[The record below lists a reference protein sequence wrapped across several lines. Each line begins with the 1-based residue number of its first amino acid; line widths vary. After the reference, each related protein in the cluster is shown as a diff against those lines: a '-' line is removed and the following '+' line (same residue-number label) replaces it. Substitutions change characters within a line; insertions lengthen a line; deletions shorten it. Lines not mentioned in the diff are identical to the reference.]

1 MQALLSRKALN
12 MLVQRSEELVE
23 WLEVLEIRSQTR
35 LSPPTIQLRTTAV
48 VPLVQP
54 LVLHRASEVLE
65 SQLLQA
71 SVALQSPV
79 ITLERALLSASDTT
93 LVEPLRAA
101 ASSTETLKLR
111 VAERK
116 STGLNIFT
124 CQHRF
129 LSTTN
134 KTID

>member
-23 WLEVLEIRSQTR
+23 WLEVLKIRSQTE
-35 LSPPTIQLRTTAV
+35 LSLPTIQLRITEV

-71 SVALQSPV
+71 LVALLNPV
-79 ITLERALLSASDTT
+79 ITLERALLNASDIT
-93 LVEPLRAA
+93 LVEPLRVA

-116 STGLNIFT
+116 STGLD
-124 CQHRF
+124 
-129 LSTTN
+129 
-134 KTID
+134 K

>member
-1 MQALLSRKALN
+1 MAPSMQALLSRKALN

-23 WLEVLEIRSQTR
+23 WLEVLEIRSQTE
-35 LSPPTIQLRTTAV
+35 LSLPTIQLRITEV

-71 SVALQSPV
+71 LVALLNPV
-79 ITLERALLSASDTT
+79 ITLERALLNASDIT
-93 LVEPLRAA
+93 LVEPLRVA

-116 STGLNIFT
+116 STGLD
-124 CQHRF
+124 
-129 LSTTN
+129 
-134 KTID
+134 K